1 MRSVIRSLMV
11 PLLLLPLWVAAAAFL
26 SGAPDAV
33 VAASGVGA
41 TLGSA
46 LLIRWAVPPGSYL
59 PSGSLWGAQYGRVGA
74 AVRELERCGAIFEGA
89 QDMLDVK
96 RRAGLKVGFREK
108 GADVDYGD
116 LRSTGWDGPGAAW
129 RNDFQLACD
138 AQPTLSTLSN
148 SAVPMWLTM
157 YVDPAVIEVL
167 FTPMR
172 AAEICGEKKVGDWLM
187 DTAQFLYV
195 ESTGE
200 VSSYGDYNENGSS
213 GANVNFPQRQSYHY
227 QTFTKWGEKEI
238 ARAGLARLDWV
249 SRLNIASALA
259 LNKFQNNSYFFGVAG
274 LENYGLLNDP
284 SLSAALSPTSA
295 WSTADADVIYGDFVR
310 MFRQLQ
316 VQSQGV
322 ITKRDRMKL
331 VLSPTVETYLLN
343 TNPPYDSQ
351 TAESLIR
358 KGFPNLEIIN
368 AVEYHN
374 PTGSGEFV
382 QLIVESVDGQKTAQC
397 GFTEKMRAHAIV
409 RDTSSWKQKKSQGT
423 WGTVIFNPFA
433 IVSMVGIT

>member
-1 MRSVIRSLMV
+1 MRSYFKNLSA
-11 PLLLLPLWVAAAAFL
+11 PLFLLPLVIASALVVFAGASPLEGAGVGLL
-26 SGAPDAV
+26 SGALIALAV
-33 VAASGVGA
+33 DYGPGVAGWSH
-41 TLGSA
+41 
-46 LLIRWAVPPGSYL
+46 
-59 PSGSLWGAQYGRVGA
+59 QYGRVGA
-74 AVRELERCGAIFEGA
+74 AVAELERCGAIFEGA
-89 QDMLDVK
+89 QDMLDVR
-96 RRAGLKVGFREK
+96 RRAGARIGFRER

-116 LRSTGWDGPGAAW
+116 LRSSGWEGAGVGW
-129 RNDFQLACD
+129 RGDFNLACD
-138 AQPTLSTLSN
+138 AQPALATVAN
-148 SAVPMWLTM
+148 SGVPAWLTM

-172 AAEICGEKKVGDWLM
+172 AAEILGEAKKGDWLM

-200 VSSYGDYNENGSS
+200 VSTYGDYNENGSS
-213 GANVNFPQRQSYHY
+213 GANVNYPQRQSYHY
-227 QTFTKWGEKEI
+227 QIFTKWGEKEI

-295 WSTADADVIYGDFVR
+295 WSTAAAEVIYGDFVR
-310 MFRQLQ
+310 LFRQLQ

-331 VLSPTVETYLLN
+331 VCSPTVETYFLN

-351 TAESLIR
+351 TAESLIK
-358 KGFPNLEIIN
+358 KGFPNLEIVN

-374 PTGSGEFV
+374 PLGTGEFV
-382 QLIVESVDGQKTAQC
+382 QLIVESVDGQKTGQC
-397 GFTEKMRAHAIV
+397 AFTEKMRAHAIV

-423 WGTVIFNPFA
+423 WGTVIYNPIA
-433 IVSMVGIT
+433 IVAMVGIT